1 MFAASEFRLSKRRKD
16 GTTLRD
22 HLLAA
27 YRQSGIMPQELADAP
42 TCPQSA
48 SHVWMWFLEL
58 SATRQTSG
66 FSVSPISYG
75 EVEAWASLTGTITE
89 PWEVTAIRAIDLEF
103 VKVMG
108 ATE

>member
-1 MFAASEFRLSKRRKD
+1 
-16 GTTLRD
+16 
-22 HLLAA
+22 
-27 YRQSGIMPQELADAP
+27 
-42 TCPQSA
+42 
-48 SHVWMWFLEL
+48 MWFLEL

>member
-1 MFAASEFRLSKRRKD
+1 
-16 GTTLRD
+16 
-22 HLLAA
+22 
-27 YRQSGIMPQELADAP
+27 
-42 TCPQSA
+42 
-48 SHVWMWFLEL
+48 LEL
-58 SATRQTSG
+58 SSARQNSG

-75 EVEAWASLTGTITE
+75 EIEAWSRLTGTITE